1 MVVRKNSY
9 PIGTYLVGDVSVR
22 GDSISSD
29 DDEIDHSLTH
39 KACRH
44 VVANYRHRHARTG
57 KLPARE
63 SRTLAHR
70 TRLVGEDALDLALLG
85 GGIHHAERCAE
96 KHGGKASRVAVRK
109 DASVLGDESRPRGAD
124 CSVHLLIL
132 SFDAK
137 HLVEEGVGHLA
148 RCRPLRNE
156 TLRKRLHVRSGP
168 HEVHRRRARRRNLSG
183 NGPKRPQ
190 ETLPRLGASVQHGT
204 TSALVHRPKCHGGSP
219 RSTDGRGSAHRER
232 LYGIYD
238 ATPAARRAKTF
249 LTR

>member
-1 MVVRKNSY
+1 M
-9 PIGTYLVGDVSVR
+9 
-22 GDSISSD
+22 
-29 DDEIDHSLTH
+29 
-39 KACRH
+39 
-44 VVANYRHRHARTG
+44 
-57 KLPARE
+57 
-63 SRTLAHR
+63 
-70 TRLVGEDALDLALLG
+70 
-85 GGIHHAERCAE
+85 
-96 KHGGKASRVAVRK
+96 
-109 DASVLGDESRPRGAD
+109 LGDESCPRGAD

-148 RCRPLRNE
+148 RCRSLRNE
-156 TLRKRLHVRSGP
+156 TLRKRFHARSGP

-183 NGPKRPQ
+183 NGLKRPQ
-190 ETLPRLGASVQHGT
+190 EALPCLGASVQHGA